1 MCRPPRIGNPVTR
14 PAPLGGE
21 AGFVLPVAL
30 VVLVLLYMVA
40 AAGIYSSRND
50 LRASLAAREAAVAL
64 VAADAGASRTIAL
77 WSLDVP
83 ALPAPGDSV
92 FVDWQT
98 LPDGSSYRSTV
109 FRPPIGP
116 DETATSTV
124 ILFTTGQVPS
134 PGNARR
140 TVATFVNAAIGFG
153 PLSYDAAIKVSSR
166 LRLSGSDRNDPIP
179 EVDGTDRHPPGWS
192 ASLCP
197 SSLEDIPG
205 VLTSDAGAI
214 DLRRGGD
221 LGGAPPLMEDPSID
235 PADFLDL
242 GGGTYT
248 DLVAAAGIS
257 FTGNRRFGDEISSLV
272 TDGECDASVNTN
284 WGSPLAP
291 SGLCGNYFPVV
302 HVAGN
307 LTLEEAGAGQGVLLV
322 DGDLQM
328 RDNFAFYGLIVVL
341 GTMRVSDDARI
352 YGSILVRGD
361 ENGAGRSQ
369 VEGRGKILYSSCAVQ
384 RAQSSLGGGGGST
397 GRYWVEVMR

>member
-1 MCRPPRIGNPVTR
+1 
-14 PAPLGGE
+14 
-21 AGFVLPVAL
+21 
-30 VVLVLLYMVA
+30 
-40 AAGIYSSRND
+40 
-50 LRASLAAREAAVAL
+50 
-64 VAADAGASRTIAL
+64 
-77 WSLDVP
+77 
-83 ALPAPGDSV
+83 
-92 FVDWQT
+92 
-98 LPDGSSYRSTV
+98 
-109 FRPPIGP
+109 
-116 DETATSTV
+116 
-124 ILFTTGQVPS
+124 
-134 PGNARR
+134 
-140 TVATFVNAAIGFG
+140 
-153 PLSYDAAIKVSSR
+153 
-166 LRLSGSDRNDPIP
+166 
-179 EVDGTDRHPPGWS
+179 
-192 ASLCP
+192 
-197 SSLEDIPG
+197 
-205 VLTSDAGAI
+205 
-214 DLRRGGD
+214 
-221 LGGAPPLMEDPSID
+221 MEDPSID

-272 TDGECDASVNTN
+272 TDGECDASVSTN

-322 DGDLQM
+322 DGDLRM
-328 RDNFAFYGLIVVL
+328 TDNFAFYGLIVVL